1 MRMTGRWRSLVL
13 AAAAALALA
22 SCGPS
27 TTPATTIQVV
37 NQSPRT
43 VTIQWNSPGIVGP
56 IGASTEAE
64 DIDGCAR
71 DDHAVLT
78 SDHGLAI
85 RSYAASLPVEVPQSG
100 AVVSLY
106 YLVRPDG
113 QIEPTTADVADA
125 IPTADPAASSPSV
138 CPTPS
143 GTK

>member
-1 MRMTGRWRSLVL
+1 MSRLSKLH
-13 AAAAALALA
+13 AFAALAILGLA
-22 SCGPS
+22 GCGPYTS
-27 TTPATTIQVV
+27 APITLVVV
-37 NQSPRT
+37 NESSRT
-43 VTIQWNSPGIVGP
+43 VTIQWDTPGFLGP
-56 IGASTEAE
+56 IGASSRSE
-64 DIDGCAR
+64 DVDGCAR